1 MRTVPD
7 GAVME
12 RWINDYG
19 DDLLRV
25 CALNLGDASQAE
37 DALQDALLR
46 AYRAY
51 GKFQH
56 LSSEKTWL
64 TRIAINV
71 CRDMQRSRWA
81 RFVDSRVDID
91 RMPEPAM
98 ADELPDDSV
107 SLEIMKLP
115 PKYREVIILF
125 FYQQMRVEEIAE
137 ALEVPRSTIS
147 SRLKRAKARL
157 RERLE
162 GWYFDETNQSAG
174 R

>member
-1 MRTVPD
+1 
-7 GAVME
+7 
-12 RWINDYG
+12 
-19 DDLLRV
+19 
-25 CALNLGDASQAE
+25 
-37 DALQDALLR
+37 
-46 AYRAY
+46 
-51 GKFQH
+51 
-56 LSSEKTWL
+56 
-64 TRIAINV
+64 
-71 CRDMQRSRWA
+71 MQRSRWA
-81 RFVDSRVDID
+81 RFVDRRVDID

-115 PKYREVIILF
+115 PKYREVIVLF

-162 GWYFDETNQSAG
+162 GWYFDEE
-174 R
+174 

>member
-1 MRTVPD
+1 
-7 GAVME
+7 ME

-37 DALQDALLR
+37 DALQDALLK
-46 AYRAY
+46 AFRAY
-51 GKFQH
+51 GTFQH

-81 RFVDSRVDID
+81 RFVDRRVDID

-98 ADELPDDSV
+98 ADALPDDSV

-137 ALEVPRSTIS
+137 ALDVPRSTIS

>member
-7 GAVME
+7 SGVME

-37 DALQDALLR
+37 DALQDALLK
-46 AYRAY
+46 AFRAY
-51 GKFQH
+51 GSFQH

-81 RFVDSRVDID
+81 RFVDRRVDID

-98 ADELPDDSV
+98 ADALPDDSV
-107 SLEIMKLP
+107 SLEIRKLP
-115 PKYREVIILF
+115 PK
-125 FYQQMRVEEIAE
+125 
-137 ALEVPRSTIS
+137 
-147 SRLKRAKARL
+147 
-157 RERLE
+157 
-162 GWYFDETNQSAG
+162 
-174 R
+174 

>member
-7 GAVME
+7 SAVME

-46 AYRAY
+46 AFRAY
-51 GKFQH
+51 GTFQH

-81 RFVDSRVDID
+81 RFVDRRVDID

-115 PKYREVIILF
+115 PKYREVIVLF